1 MNHKI
6 NSIKWLKMKLFW
18 VLMLLL
24 TIHVA
29 SAQNNL
35 SGTSGSNEKSIQ
47 VTGVVRDVAGE
58 TMPGVSIYVKNTNR
72 GTISD
77 INGKFSINL
86 IPGETITFS
95 MVGYN
100 MHTVVVSRVAELNI
114 VLVES
119 VKGLDEVVVIGYGS
133 IKKKDLTG
141 AMSVIKPADLKNRS
155 ALSVG
160 DAIQGLASG
169 IKIRSNGSI
178 GAEPSIQIRGIGNFG
193 NGEPLYIIDDQ
204 ITDGGIRD
212 LNVNDIASVQI
223 LKDASTAAIYGNR
236 AANGVIIITTKKGQL
251 GKPQINFSTK
261 TGIEKLP
268 GLNLM
273 DTTEFFKYNDMAYTN
288 AGLSPQNHYR
298 NSTDWEKEILRTG
311 LSKDFNLDISGA
323 SAKFNY
329 LVSGNYYNIK
339 GTSIGT
345 NLDRYSLRVNTEY
358 KIGKKI
364 LIGEKIA
371 VTNTKVTPSSSGN
384 PLTDAIRMTPDIAVY
399 DTTHAGGFGYGDEAR
414 ARTFGT
420 NALAVQNLSKL
431 ENRNTRIRG
440 TVYGEAQITDWI
452 KYKASMGY
460 ETSFDGS
467 NHFRKEG
474 NWTLNQPYE
483 PNRLFDFNA
492 RYESVLFE
500 NFVTINKKIEDHTL
514 NVMLGA
520 SRQDENYYWQ
530 STEIKNFNSWD
541 ESGTKIQDIGDADT
555 LVIDPLKGARS
566 LRSYF
571 GRLNYDYNNKYLVS
585 LSLRRDA
592 SSQFSKALRVGI
604 FPSIALGWI
613 VSNEKFFQIPAFSNL
628 KLKAN
633 YGELGNSAIGNW
645 GSLSGLY
652 DYIGK
657 LTIYPAY
664 TFGSDNYQTGATQR
678 QLANS
683 NLTWETKKMSNAGVE
698 MGFLKN
704 RLQISADYFISTTED
719 VLLRYPILLAT
730 GNDGGDPW
738 VNAGSLENRGVELEL
753 NWNDKIGDFKYSIS
767 TNFTKLQNKVLDLP
781 YFDQSMTTGL
791 CKTTVGEPLAMF
803 YLIQS
808 DGIFQTDEEVQA
820 HVNSQG
826 VVVQPNAKPGD
837 LRLVDYD
844 DNGFISEAGDRQI
857 VGSPWPEFEA
867 GVNIS
872 ASYKNFDM
880 SLQGF
885 GAFGQKVWNGL
896 RSLTERFADNS
907 NYMKGINPW
916 TPDNTSTNM
925 PRLLYADD
933 RNVKG
938 VYDIWLEDGSFF
950 KLQQLSFGYN
960 IPVKSIDKYIQSA
973 RIAVSGQNLH
983 TFTRYTGLD
992 PEFQNGNKLEFGV
1005 DGIAYPTP
1013 TSYLISINVT
1023 F

>member
-1 MNHKI
+1 MNHTD
-6 NSIKWLKMKLFW
+6 NSIPWIKMKLILVTIFAFC
-18 VLMLLL
+18 
-24 TIHVA
+24 IHVIM
-29 SAQNNL
+29 AQDNNAGVANTVGKNL
-35 SGTSGSNEKSIQ
+35 KIS
-47 VTGVVRDVAGE
+47 GVVRDAAGE
-58 TMPGVSIYVKNTNR
+58 TIPGASIYIKNTNK

-77 INGKFSINL
+77 LNGKFSIEVPYNETL
-86 IPGETITFS
+86 TIT
-95 MVGYN
+95 MVGYQ
-100 MHTVVVSRVAELNI
+100 TQVVVVTKSAELSI
-114 VLVES
+114 VLTEM
-119 VKGLDEVVVIGYGS
+119 VKGLDEVVVIGYGT

-141 AMSVIKPADLKNRS
+141 AMSVIKPEALKNAS

-169 IKIRSNGSI
+169 VKIRSNGSI

-223 LKDASTAAIYGNR
+223 LKDASTSAIYGNR
-236 AANGVIIITTKKGQL
+236 AANGVIIITTKKGKQ
-251 GKPQINFSTK
+251 GKPQVSFSSK
-261 TGIEKLP
+261 IGIEILP
-268 GLNLM
+268 SLNLM
-273 DTTEFFKYNDMAYTN
+273 DTTEFFKYNDMAYIN
-288 AGLSPQNHYR
+288 AGLTPQNHYR
-298 NSTDWEKEILRTG
+298 NNTNWEKEILRKG
-311 LSKDFNLDISGA
+311 VSKDINLDVSGA
-323 SAKFNY
+323 TKKFNY

-345 NLDRYSLRVNTEY
+345 NLDRFSLRVNTEY
-358 KIGKKI
+358 KLGRF
-364 LIGEKIA
+364 LVGEKVA
-371 VTNTKVTPSSSGN
+371 VTKTEVTPSSSGN

-399 DTTHAGGFGYGDEAR
+399 DTSHVGGFGYGDEAR

-420 NALAVQNLSKL
+420 NSIAVQNLSRI

-440 TVYGEAQITDWI
+440 TVYGEAKIADWI
-452 KYKASMGY
+452 KYRASFGY
-460 ETSFDGS
+460 ETSLDGS
-467 NHFRKEG
+467 NHYRQVG

-483 PNRLFDFNA
+483 PNRYYDFHA
-492 RYESVLFE
+492 RYESFLLE
-500 NFVTINKKIEDHTL
+500 NFITVDKKIGEHSF

-520 SRQDENYYWQ
+520 SRQDESYYWQ
-530 STEIKNFNSWD
+530 STEIKNFTSWD
-541 ESGTKIQDIGDADT
+541 ASGTKIMDFTNADT
-555 LVIDPLKGARS
+555 VVINPLSGARA

-571 GRLNYDYNNKYLVS
+571 GRLNYDYNNRYLLS

-592 SSQFSKALRVGI
+592 SSQFSKALRVGV
-604 FPSIALGWI
+604 FPSVALGWV
-613 VSNEKFFQIPAFSNL
+613 VSNEKFFKVPFISNL

-657 LTIYPAY
+657 LSIYPAY
-664 TFGSDNYQTGATQR
+664 TFGADNLQSGATQR
-678 QLANS
+678 QLANG
-683 NLTWETKKMSNAGVE
+683 NLTWETKKITNVGAE
-698 MGFLKN
+698 LGFLKN
-704 RLQISADYFISTTED
+704 RLQISGDYFISTTED

-738 VNAGSLENRGVELEL
+738 VNAGSLENRGVELEI
-753 NWNDKIGDFKYSIS
+753 NWNDQIGDFKYSVS
-767 TNFTKLQNKVLDLP
+767 ANFTKLQNKVLDLP
-781 YFDQSMTTGL
+781 YFDKSMTTGL
-791 CKTTVGEPLAMF
+791 CKTTVGGPLAMF
-803 YLIQS
+803 YLIKS
-808 DGIFQTDEEVQA
+808 DGIFQTEEEVLA
-820 HVNSQG
+820 HVNSEG
-826 VVVQPNAKPGD
+826 TVIQPNAKPGD

-867 GVNIS
+867 GLNIS
-872 ASYKNFDM
+872 ASYKNFDISM
-880 SLQGF
+880 QGF

-916 TPDNTSTNM
+916 TPENTNTNM

-950 KLQQLSFGYN
+950 KIQQLSVGYN
-960 IPVKSIDKYIQSA
+960 IPMKKLTKYVQSA
-973 RIAVSGQNLH
+973 RVAVSGQNLH
-983 TFTRYTGLD
+983 TFTKYRGLD

-1013 TSYLISINVT
+1013 TSYLFSLNVT